1 MKLPLRPSCLAHL
14 RSLGSTPQSAGF
26 SLVELVSVMTCVGLL
41 VAIAAPGW
49 LGFAKQRQLATAQE
63 QAALAMRT
71 AQHQAKVLRIR
82 QAINFR
88 QTADGIEWS
97 VHPASH
103 SATHWRSLA
112 ADISI
117 HPSTTLERNGEVYR
131 LQFDEAGHVSGQLG
145 RLTLTI
151 EQTGWQRCV
160 ITSTLLGTMRQAQG
174 RACGQ

>member
-1 MKLPLRPSCLAHL
+1 MKLPLRPSCLAHP

-26 SLVELVSVMTCVGLL
+26 SLVELVSVITCMGLL
-41 VAIAAPGW
+41 VTIAAPGW
-49 LGFAKQRQLATAQE
+49 LGFSKQRQLATAQE
-63 QAALAMRT
+63 QAAQAMRT
-71 AQHQAKVLRIR
+71 AQHQAKVSRIR
-82 QAINFR
+82 QAIEFR

-103 SATHWRSLA
+103 SATNWRTLA

-131 LQFDEAGHVSGQLG
+131 LQFDEEGHVSGQLG

-151 EQTGWQRCV
+151 ERTGWQRCV
-160 ITSTLLGTMRQAQG
+160 ITSTLLGAIRQAQG
-174 RACGQ
+174 SACGR